1 MLTSAQRFARANLY
15 KPSYPPLPWSWIGTK
30 YRVNQTLMR
39 RWKRLLNAP
48 RLYEHRFRRFLAQY
62 PAFFLLG
69 PSGRPYFAIT
79 ELRLGANHVV
89 DFVTAE
95 DEASAGMIYTLIE
108 LERPYDRPF
117 KANGDKAARLSH
129 AIDQVENWRRWI
141 EDNRS
146 EARRVFPCG
155 VNTRLPIVRY
165 MIIIGTRGNTETWIE
180 KRNDLAVKMRLEIR
194 TYDYLTDR
202 LAKMGRFFRDESM
215 LISSEEEHFTARAR
229 NALASPF
236 FCAFNDH
243 EWRSLCRDLA
253 NSPHFT
259 EQNAWVFLQHRRY
272 APELKTFRKFCE
284 TTCTK
289 DYNAWLKT
297 ERWDF
302 QPDRFLRR

>member
-1 MLTSAQRFARANLY
+1 MSTLLTSAQRFAKANLF
-15 KPSYPPLPWSWIGTK
+15 KPPHPPLPWSWLGTK
-30 YRVNQTLMR
+30 YRIDQYLMR
-39 RWKRLLNAP
+39 EWRTLLNASG
-48 RLYEHRFRRFLAQY
+48 LNEHRYRSLLAEY

-69 PSGRPYFAIT
+69 LSGRPYFAIT
-79 ELRLGANHVV
+79 ELRLGANYVV
-89 DFVTAE
+89 DLVIA
-95 DEASAGMIYTLIE
+95 DDNASNGMIYTLIE
-108 LERPYDRPF
+108 LERPYDRAF
-117 KANGDKAARLSH
+117 KANGDKSARLSH
-129 AIDQVENWRRWI
+129 AIDQVENWQRWM

-155 VNTRLPIVRY
+155 VNKRLPIVRY
-165 MIIIGTRGNTETWIE
+165 MIIIGTRTNTESWIE

-202 LAKMGRFFRDESM
+202 LAKMGRFFQDKSM

-229 NALASPF
+229 NALANPF

-243 EWRSLCRDLA
+243 EWRSLCRDLT

-272 APELKTFRKFCE
+272 APNLKAFQKFCE
-284 TTCTK
+284 TTRRK

-302 QPDRFLRR
+302 QPAWL